1 MGPWGDAIMHELLPF
16 IEAKFRGIGEGWARF
31 CYGGSTGGWESLAVQ
46 LMYPDDFNVGL
57 SSGASPALLLTGT
70 DAPIDGMASTE
81 QLLCVNPLCYHMRY

>member
-46 LMYPDDFNVGL
+46 LMYPDEFNVGL
-57 SSGASPALLLTGT
+57 SSGASPALLLTQ
-70 DAPIDGMASTE
+70 ALMRLFMAWHQRSS
-81 QLLCVNPLCYHMRY
+81 CSVHMRY